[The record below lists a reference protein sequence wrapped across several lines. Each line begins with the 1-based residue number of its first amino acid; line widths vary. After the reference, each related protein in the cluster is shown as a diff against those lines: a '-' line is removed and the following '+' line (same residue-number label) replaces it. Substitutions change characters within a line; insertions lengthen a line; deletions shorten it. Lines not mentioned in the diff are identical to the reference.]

1 MFIKDILPLSKKIQI
16 MRPCQRSIGTSLEPP
31 TVQNVYNLASKV
43 MTTKVVQNI
52 AEGLERRLNSS
63 EH

>member
-1 MFIKDILPLSKKIQI
+1 MSKEHRNKP
-16 MRPCQRSIGTSLEPP
+16 REPP

>member
-1 MFIKDILPLSKKIQI
+1 MSKKNSNNEA
-16 MRPCQRSIGTSLEPP
+16 MSKEHRNKPREPP